1 MELKQRLT
9 EHARHTLTDLDLSRY
24 VEFMAGDAD
33 ASCQKLFD
41 TGRKFHFAFIDHSH
55 TYDDVSKACG
65 RLSQL
70 LTPGSFCLF
79 HDYNS
84 RWEGTTDYGVYTAV
98 AHVLDP
104 SQFEF
109 CGIYGCCGLFRRRD
123 A

>member
-1 MELKQRLT
+1 MELKQRLA
-9 EHARHTLTDLDLSRY
+9 EHARHTLTGLDLSHY
-24 VEFMAGDAD
+24 IEFMVGDAVG
-33 ASCQKLFD
+33 SCQKLVD
-41 TGRKFHFAFIDHSH
+41 TARRFHFAFVDHSH
-55 TYDDVSKACG
+55 TYDDVSKACR

-84 RWEGTTDYGVYTAV
+84 RWEGTADYGVYTAV
-98 AHVLDP
+98 AHALDKN
-104 SQFEF
+104 QFEF